1 MLKLFLWLRYLR
13 KKKIVLLSIAAVGLS
28 VGLLIVVA
36 SLFSGF
42 IKAVEKTGEEVFG
55 DIYLNPWVRIGE
67 YNQLLERLESLPE
80 VETATAVLN
89 SYGLLHLGRGDVKG
103 VSVLGIEPVNYSK
116 VTGLK
121 DNLLNHKS
129 KQGELGFTSRSGEV
143 EGFVG
148 IGVLMMPDVE
158 TDEYDFEE
166 ALKWIGRE
174 VVLTTG
180 TVIEKD
186 TGGGR
191 TEPSFKRRTL
201 KFRIADIVF
210 TGMYLRDS
218 KDVYLPIEQ
227 TQQLTETD
235 SPLWMGPH
243 EAIQIKLAE
252 GIEPVRMLGPVRELW
267 EGFAREHDLP
277 EYSISKPIL
286 DTSKGMQ
293 VRFIAELKKQM
304 AVLILIFGT
313 VCSAAVVLIFCIFYM
328 LVMTKQKDIAII
340 KSCGATSGAVAWIF
354 VGFGAC
360 VGIVGSAVGTVLGY
374 VVIRNINTIEQWIR
388 IIFGLKLWK
397 SSVYVFEKIPNQLN
411 LSASGWIV
419 LFAIL
424 AATIGAFI
432 PAIVAAKT
440 QPVQILR
447 YE

>member
-13 KKKIVLLSIAAVGLS
+13 KKKIVLLSIAAVALS

-42 IKAVEKTGEEVFG
+42 IEAVEKTGKEVFG
-55 DIYLNPWVRIGE
+55 DIYLNPWVRIPE
-67 YNQLLERLESLPE
+67 YSRFLERLESLPE
-80 VETATAVLN
+80 VEAGTAVFN
-89 SYGLLHLGRGDVKG
+89 SYGLLHLGRGVVKG
-103 VSVLGIEPVNYSK
+103 VSVLGIEPVSYSK

-121 DNLLNHKS
+121 ENLFIHKS
-129 KQGELGFTSRSGEV
+129 KQGEVGFTGRPGEV
-143 EGFVG
+143 VGFVG
-148 IGVLMMPDVE
+148 IGVLMEPDVE

-166 ALKWIGRE
+166 ARKWIGRE

-180 TVIEKD
+180 TITEKE
-186 TGGGR
+186 TAGGK
-191 TEPSFKRRTL
+191 TEPIFRRRTL
-201 KFRIADIVF
+201 KFTIADIVF

-218 KDVYLPIEQ
+218 KDIYLPIEQ

-235 SPLWMGPH
+235 GPLWMGPH
-243 EAIQIKLAE
+243 EVIQIKLTE
-252 GIEPVRMLGPVRELW
+252 GIEPVRMVEPVRELW
-267 EGFAREHDLP
+267 EGFAREHNLP

-340 KSCGATSGAVAWIF
+340 KSCGATNVSVVWIF
-354 VGFGAC
+354 AGFGGC

-374 VVIRNINTIEQWIR
+374 VVIKNINAIEQWVR
-388 IIFGLKLWK
+388 IISGLKLWK

-411 LSASGWIV
+411 LSASGWII

-424 AATIGAFI
+424 AAAIGAFI
-432 PAIVAAKT
+432 PAIVAART